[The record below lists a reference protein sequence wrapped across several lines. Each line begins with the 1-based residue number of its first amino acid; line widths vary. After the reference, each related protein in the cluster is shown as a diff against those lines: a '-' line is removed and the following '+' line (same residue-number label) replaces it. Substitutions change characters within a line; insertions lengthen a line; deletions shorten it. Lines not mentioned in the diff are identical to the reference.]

1 MDSDEIEDA
10 QQELEDGWEVVDG
23 HHLQRKFDF
32 EDFVGALDFVN
43 QVGEVAEEKMHHPEI
58 EFTWGEATVK
68 IYSHDVDGLTRDDF
82 ELARAI
88 DRLEGGS

>member
-88 DRLEGGS
+88 DGLEGGS

>member
-23 HHLQRKFDF
+23 HHLQRKFEF

-88 DRLEGGS
+88 DGLEGGS